1 MPLQFHPSRN
11 RSLNFPTS
19 RLSSLN
25 KLVRVIFLVRF
36 TVKLYRVSSF
46 FTINCHAN
54 CKPQIFAGGELLHK
68 ASYLLLQPVLINCLQ
83 RDKSLQDTQM
93 TRIFV
98 YYSIKHEKSLFEIDT
113 VNCEGSGNEL
123 SVSRQVCSLNQRN
136 DRHRRPAYRQRDM
149 RR

>member
-1 MPLQFHPSRN
+1 
-11 RSLNFPTS
+11 
-19 RLSSLN
+19 
-25 KLVRVIFLVRF
+25 
-36 TVKLYRVSSF
+36 
-46 FTINCHAN
+46 
-54 CKPQIFAGGELLHK
+54 
-68 ASYLLLQPVLINCLQ
+68 
-83 RDKSLQDTQM
+83 M

-149 RR
+149 PDDGVGAKLAEIKSADTVAIFGCGPVGLY